1 MENNVYIADSNWII
15 QQFYS
20 SLPAVLHMIES
31 ILSNFDSL
39 IQNSLDLRP
48 MVSLFPRCQQTIESS
63 DSYDKRLSSIN
74 RWNGSFSN
82 SP

>member
-1 MENNVYIADSNWII
+1 MYIADSNRII

-39 IQNSLDLRP
+39 VQNSLDLRP
-48 MVSLFPRCQQTIESS
+48 MVSLFPRYQQTIESS

>member
-1 MENNVYIADSNWII
+1 MYIADSNQII

-31 ILSNFDSL
+31 IFSNFDSL